1 MDDHS
6 DIELEDIQT
15 LDGYFDT
22 FGDDREAAKHLVNL
36 FLEKMYDF
44 QTFMQ
49 EEGYTVEDFE
59 EWLKVREMRSYH

>member
-36 FLEKMYDF
+36 FLERMYDV

-49 EEGYTVEDFE
+49 EG
-59 EWLKVREMRSYH
+59 R

>member
-36 FLEKMYDF
+36 FLERMYDV

-49 EEGYTVEDFE
+49 EGRWGVTTNRAWRCNTLD
-59 EWLKVREMRSYH
+59 R